1 MKFIFIV
8 QGEGRGHLTQ
18 AISMSQIL
26 RQHGHEVSHV
36 LLGKTEGRVIPSY
49 FVEKIGTDVTL
60 FDSPALV
67 LDGGNRRIKI
77 GATLWRNILHASR
90 YFKNLRLINQIVEKH
105 KPDAVINF
113 YELMAG
119 LYFARYRPNTVHIC
133 VAHQYLIQ
141 HPVFRFPEGHV
152 VDKWLLLINNKMTK
166 LRVNRILALSF
177 QPEADLPKK
186 KIFVAPPLLR
196 SQIMEMQPTV
206 GDYILGYMVY
216 PGYAENVKAWHA
228 KNSDIKAMFFWN
240 RTDVPDELV
249 INENLKFCR
258 LNDEKFLHLMAGCK
272 AYMSSAGF
280 ESVCEAG
287 YFGKP
292 TMVVPTEG
300 HYEQYCNGEDSVR
313 TGIAAR
319 SYDYDLGALLKHIDE
334 VKARENVFKPWIES
348 APARFI
354 ELIESAVA
362 NKK

>member
-18 AISMSQIL
+18 SISMSQIL
-26 RQHGHEVSHV
+26 RQHGHEVCHV
-36 LLGKTEGRVIPSY
+36 LVGKTAGRVIPSY
-49 FVEKIGTDVTL
+49 FVDKIGSDVTL
-60 FDSPALV
+60 FDSPALI
-67 LDGGNRRIKI
+67 LDEGNRRIKI
-77 GATLWRNILHASR
+77 GATLRNNMLHAKTYIRS
-90 YFKNLRLINQIVEKH
+90 LRRINKVVEKH
-105 KPDAVINF
+105 KPDAIINF

-119 LYFARYRPNTVHIC
+119 LYFARYKPQTVHLC

-141 HPVFRFPEGHV
+141 HPAFRFPKGNRF
-152 VDKWLLLINNKMTK
+152 DRWMLLINNHLTK
-166 LRVNRILALSF
+166 LRANRILALSF
-177 QPEADLPKK
+177 QTEVDLPKK

-196 SQIMEMQPTV
+196 SEILGMTPTN

-228 KNSDIKAMFFWN
+228 KNPEIKATFFWN
-240 RTDVPDELV
+240 KTDVPDELQV
-249 INENLKFCR
+249 NPNLKFCR
-258 LNDEKFLHLMAGCK
+258 LNDEKFLKLMAGCK

-300 HYEQYCNGEDSVR
+300 HYEQYCNGEDSIR

-319 SYDYDLGALLKHIDE
+319 CYDYDLGALINHIEE
-334 VKARENVFKPWIES
+334 VSSRTNTFKPWIES

-354 ELIESAVA
+354 ELIEGAISS
-362 NKK
+362 K